1 MELRS
6 WMEEEEGSCLQ
17 QSPSKAAGA
26 VHLKCDFSKNKTI
39 QSQQYVPYTCN
50 AEALII
56 FCTLTWGSNG
66 NKLTVQYSHPEAN
79 GDNLLIRLTVLKRE
93 SCDVWHCVDRQEV
106 TQLMRCALL
115 FPVALAVSCWLQLRV
130 PRPVTGKLKVRVL
143 AA

>member
-1 MELRS
+1 M
-6 WMEEEEGSCLQ
+6 
-17 QSPSKAAGA
+17 
-26 VHLKCDFSKNKTI
+26 
-39 QSQQYVPYTCN
+39 YTLCFQ

-106 TQLMRCALL
+106 AQLMCCALL
-115 FPVALAVSCWLQLRV
+115 FPVALAV
-130 PRPVTGKLKVRVL
+130 VL
-143 AA
+143 LASAQGPPASDWQTEGASAGCLTLFPL